1 MAENTRRLQETQTR
15 EVVERERQTLAEGR
29 AFLQQTMER
38 RREREA
44 GEREGEKREKE
55 RRLNA
60 VLSLKR
66 NTESSEV
73 TLHIQCID
81 AWYGCADCGS
91 EICTQ
96 YG

>member
-1 MAENTRRLQETQTR
+1 MVPYSLTRMAENSRRLQETQTR

-29 AFLQQTMER
+29 AFLQQTLER

-73 TLHIQCID
+73 RLPQHCI
-81 AWYGCADCGS
+81 
-91 EICTQ
+91 
-96 YG
+96 